1 MLKDGELKFFKN
13 RVSCHNVS
21 PMKVML
27 GYVKHLWRG
36 LKHKNLTVQK
46 NETRSKQKQPKTS
59 EDTTG

>member
-1 MLKDGELKFFKN
+1 MLRDGELKFFKN

-36 LKHKNLTVQK
+36 LQHKNSSLEK
-46 NETRSKQKQPKTS
+46 NENEKS
-59 EDTTG
+59 